1 MSSSTKAKKCR
12 VLGPWLQ
19 PYCVPYLLRQTALI
33 KFTENFATSSF
44 KVVFPKSKS
53 NRAKTKA
60 AGLVRQWR
68 ISRPASRSFNRA
80 CTKRRRIT
88 PAINLDKGAFP
99 IEGRAKWKGG
109 GGGKRPLFQPT
120 CSSDP
125 SPSFLFVPDF
135 ASFDPFSNF
144 DQNDFSP
151 TYEQREI

>member
-109 GGGKRPLFQPT
+109 GGGKA
-120 CSSDP
+120 
-125 SPSFLFVPDF
+125 PSFPTHVFVRSLAFLPFCSRFRLFRSLLQF
-135 ASFDPFSNF
+135 RSKRFF
-144 DQNDFSP
+144 
-151 TYEQREI
+151 TYV